1 MAVPKSTVPGGE
13 HSVERLRVCRMGDGR
28 HVLLH
33 EECAIREANAFLEAI
48 ELRGLA
54 RQTIRA
60 YAYDLLLLY
69 RWLLESDDK
78 LCQLTAAKLVQFVAS
93 QRRDDASPRSIN
105 RRLST
110 IRLLYRFHFGSDPGG
125 THVSLPAPHYKGPGR
140 DHDLGLHALRKRP
153 ALQLRVKESRKLVEP
168 LSPDQVQ
175 AFFGEVTRYRDLAI
189 VHLMLLCGLRTC
201 EVMRLE
207 MGDVSFRD
215 QKLLIRGKGGRERVI
230 PLPETLAQALRQYI
244 ALERPS
250 PSSSHAFLFVVLQG
264 PRRGSPLTAA
274 GLRSLFR
281 HRRQLALLA
290 SANAHRFRHTF
301 GTDMARAGVRL
312 PVLQRMMGHADAKT
326 TLQYIQLSM
335 TDIAEEYRR
344 AMRALDKRYG
354 RK

>member
-1 MAVPKSTVPGGE
+1 MAIAKSTVTAGA
-13 HSVERLRVCRMGDGR
+13 HSAERIRVCRTDDGR
-28 HVLLH
+28 HVLLD
-33 EECAIREANAFLEAI
+33 EACAIGEANGFLEAI
-48 ELRGLA
+48 EMRGLS
-54 RQTIRA
+54 RHTVRS

-69 RWLLESDDK
+69 RWLLESDEK

-93 QRRDDASPRSIN
+93 QRRNDASPRSIN

-125 THVSLPAPHYKGPGR
+125 SHVSLPAPHYKGPGR

-168 LSPDQVQ
+168 LSPDQVR

-207 MGDVSFRD
+207 MSDLSFRD

-230 PLPETLAQALRQYI
+230 PLPQMLAQALRQYI
-244 ALERPS
+244 AFERPS
-250 PSSSHAFLFVVLQG
+250 PCTHLLFVVLQG

-312 PVLQRMMGHADAKT
+312 PVLQKMMGHADAKT

-335 TDIAEEYRR
+335 ADIAEEYRR
-344 AMRALDKRYG
+344 AMRELDKRYG

>member
-1 MAVPKSTVPGGE
+1 MAIPKSTVAGGA
-13 HSVERLRVCRMGDGR
+13 HSVERIRVCRTDDNR
-28 HVLLH
+28 HVLLD
-33 EECAIREANAFLEAI
+33 EACAISEANRFLEAI
-48 ELRGLA
+48 EMRGLS

-69 RWLLESDDK
+69 RWLLQSDEK
-78 LCQLTAAKLVQFVAS
+78 LCELTAAKLVQFVAS
-93 QRRDDASPRSIN
+93 QRRSEASPRSIN

-110 IRLLYRFHFGSDPGG
+110 IRLLYRFHFGSDPAGR
-125 THVSLPAPHYKGPGR
+125 HVSLPAPHYKGPGR
-140 DHDLGLHALRKRP
+140 DHDLGLHVLRKRP

-168 LSPDQVQ
+168 LSPDQVRT
-175 AFFGEVTRYRDLAI
+175 FFDEVTRYRDLAI

-207 MGDVSFRD
+207 MSDVSFRD
-215 QKLLIRGKGGRERVI
+215 RKLLIRGKGGRERVI
-230 PLPETLAQALRQYI
+230 PLPQALEPALRQYI
-244 ALERPS
+244 AFERPNR
-250 PSSSHAFLFVVLQG
+250 SSHAFLFVVLQG
-264 PRRGSPLTAA
+264 PRRGFPLTAA

-290 SANAHRFRHTF
+290 CANAHRFRHTF

-312 PVLQRMMGHADAKT
+312 PVLQKMMGHADAKT

-335 TDIAEEYRR
+335 ADIAQEYRR
-344 AMRALDKRYG
+344 AMLELDKRYG